1 MGSSCERP
9 SERPFSEGRVRF
21 LRVDSMSF
29 ARRSRE
35 LRARRLDS
43 ESSVGDIDE
52 ERGTTIVVTWRLG
65 DKG

>member
-1 MGSSCERP
+1 
-9 SERPFSEGRVRF
+9 
-21 LRVDSMSF
+21 MSF